1 MQSTDAPQ
9 WRDITDDPSD
19 KSDDGLSLMIADT
32 SQIIAVIRGPELSL
46 SHSPLSPLLPRNL
59 NHGTLIG
66 SSGIYKL
73 PADWVSLP
81 IN

>member
-1 MQSTDAPQ
+1 MQSVDVPQ
-9 WRDITDDPSD
+9 SPDIIDDPCD
-19 KSDDGLSLMIADT
+19 KSDDDSSDDADT

-46 SHSPLSPLLPRNL
+46 TLSALPRNL